1 MNFAPS
7 EGIAV
12 VSCVV
17 SARFSDVRIL
27 SASSGYLFQISF
39 SKSAQSRAV

>member
-7 EGIAV
+7 EGIA
-12 VSCVV
+12 VV

-27 SASSGYLFQISF
+27 SASSGYLFLISF